1 MPDDELLNAAPRLR
15 DPAELRRQLRRLLA
29 DPRASALTEHFAGQW
44 LQLRNLESVAPDPV
58 KFPTFDDGLRDAM
71 IQETRHLFAHV
82 LREDRPLTELLH
94 SNYTFLNER
103 LAAHYGIEG
112 VRGPRF
118 RKVDLPNPERG
129 GLLTHAGILTLSS
142 YPTRTSPVLRG
153 KWILENLLNAPP
165 PPPPAGVPLLD
176 EKTVGSTQ
184 SLRAQLEEHRRNP
197 NCAVCHNKMDPLG
210 FGLENYDA
218 IGRWR
223 ASDGKFPID
232 ASGALPNGAKFES
245 PAQLR
250 QALSADPRQFTR
262 AITEKLL
269 TYALGRGVERYDNRT
284 VQQITARVAQQNY
297 RITALIE
304 AIVESL
310 PFQQRRGNTL

>member
-1 MPDDELLNAAPRLR
+1 
-15 DPAELRRQLRRLLA
+15 
-29 DPRASALTEHFAGQW
+29 
-44 LQLRNLESVAPDPV
+44 
-58 KFPTFDDGLRDAM
+58 
-71 IQETRHLFAHV
+71 
-82 LREDRPLTELLH
+82 
-94 SNYTFLNER
+94 
-103 LAAHYGIEG
+103 
-112 VRGPRF
+112 
-118 RKVDLPNPERG
+118 
-129 GLLTHAGILTLSS
+129 
-142 YPTRTSPVLRG
+142 
-153 KWILENLLNAPP
+153 
-165 PPPPAGVPLLD
+165 
-176 EKTVGSTQ
+176 
-184 SLRAQLEEHRRNP
+184 
-197 NCAVCHNKMDPLG
+197 MDPLG

-223 ASDGKFPID
+223 ASDGSFPID
-232 ASGALPNGAKFES
+232 ASGALPNGAKVTT